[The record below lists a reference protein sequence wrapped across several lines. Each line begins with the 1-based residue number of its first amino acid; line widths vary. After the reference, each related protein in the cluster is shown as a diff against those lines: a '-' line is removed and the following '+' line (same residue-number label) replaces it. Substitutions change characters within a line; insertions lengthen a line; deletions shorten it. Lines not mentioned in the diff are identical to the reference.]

1 MTTKFWSQERQVNA
15 TGAGTQN
22 QPDIAVLSNG
32 DYVVVYADLDPT
44 PDVVRVQRYNPFG
57 EPIGGEITVGTTTS
71 LARASITA
79 LPNGAFAVAWMSAGA
94 SISLQKFNADG
105 TPNGNVIPVATNGT
119 SFISQAVGILGLAD
133 GTIAVAYTKSV
144 GLEIDAI
151 LKIVA
156 ANGTVGSE
164 IVVDAAVGSLQS
176 STYLASNGSNLV
188 VTWLDEPANVGDV
201 QARTFTLA
209 GGSPGAEVTLNTNVA
224 GYQLFSPITALPG
237 GGYVTVWRSD
247 SDGSLRGQLLS
258 SGLAKQ
264 GGEFIVSLDQFELD
278 HIAVAATQNG
288 NFFVAYRGRD
298 GVLYGQAMTAL
309 GTLDGP
315 RIRIA
320 DNVSSENSVNL
331 SALPDGRIAAT
342 WADQSGLDGSGNG
355 VFTRILDPR
364 NGVVDGTSVANT
376 LYGHQADGDQ
386 IAGFGGNDTIF
397 GLGGADVLDG
407 GAGNDSIFGGGDHD
421 LLYGYLG
428 NDILFGD
435 AGNDTAFGWDGAD
448 QIGGQD
454 GNDFLIGERGNDTLW
469 GDGGNDQIGGSDGAD
484 ELYGFADND
493 TLWGDGGNDR
503 LEGGA
508 GADELYGF
516 ADNDT
521 LDGQDGDDRLA
532 GGTGNDTM
540 FGGPGNDVINGEDND
555 DQLFGFTGNDTM
567 FGGTGNDLID
577 GEDND
582 DLLFGFAGNDTLY
595 GGAGADDLLGEG
607 DDDFMWGFTGNDTL
621 QGGPGNDTL
630 GGEAGNDTFVYFAG
644 FGNDQIIGFEPGGS
658 EGDVVRLLG
667 IAGLTNYSQVTS
679 AMSIFGGNVVLNAG
693 PGNSI
698 TFVGFNSTGVFA
710 PNDFAFV

>member
-1 MTTKFWSQERQVNA
+1 MTTKFWSQERQVNVVG
-15 TGAGTQN
+15 TGSQR
-22 QPDIAVLSNG
+22 QPDVAVLSNG
-32 DYVVVYADLDPT
+32 DYVVAFSDQAPS

-57 EPIGGEITVGTTTS
+57 EPIGAEITVGTTT
-71 LARASITA
+71 ATFPEPSITA
-79 LPNGAFAVAWMSAGA
+79 LPNGTFAVAWLSTIAN
-94 SISLQKFNADG
+94 ISLQKFNADG
-105 TPNGNVIPVATNGT
+105 TPNGSVIPVATNGT
-119 SFISQAVGILGLAD
+119 SLVAQPVGILGLAD
-133 GTIAVAYTKSV
+133 GTIAVAYTK
-144 GLEIDAI
+144 LESSETDAI

-164 IVVDAAVGSLQS
+164 IVVDATIGSLQQDA
-176 STYLASNGSNLV
+176 YLASNGSNLV
-188 VTWLDEPANVGDV
+188 VTWFDFSVNDGDI

-209 GGSPGAEVTLNTNVA
+209 GGSPSAEVTLNTSVT
-224 GYQLFSPITALPG
+224 GTQIYSPITALPG
-237 GGYVTVWRSD
+237 GGYVTVWP
-247 SDGSLRGQLLS
+247 DGNDNFLRGQFLS
-258 SGLAKQ
+258 SSLAKQ
-264 GGEFIVSLDQFELD
+264 GGEFIVSLENVGSD

-288 NFFVAYRGRD
+288 NFFVAYRENG

-315 RIRIA
+315 RVRIA
-320 DNVSSENSVNL
+320 DSVNGNGVGL

-342 WADQSGLDGSGNG
+342 WNDDSGLDGSGNG

-376 LYGHQADGDQ
+376 LYGHQSDGDQ

-407 GAGNDSIFGGGDHD
+407 GAGNDSVFGGGDHD

-555 DQLFGFTGNDTM
+555 DQLFGF
-567 FGGTGNDLID
+567 
-577 GEDND
+577 
-582 DLLFGFAGNDTLY
+582 AGNDTLY

-630 GGEAGNDTFVYFAG
+630 GGEAGNDTFVYFSG

-679 AMSIFGGNVVLNAG
+679 AMSTFGGNVVLNAG

-698 TFVGFNSTGVFA
+698 TFVGINSTGVFDQ
-710 PNDFAFV
+710 NDFAFV

>member
-1 MTTKFWSQERQVNA
+1 MTTKFWSRERQVSA
-15 TGAGTQN
+15 AETGAESA
-22 QPDIAVLSNG
+22 PDVAVLSNG
-32 DYVVVYADLDPT
+32 DYVVVYGDTNPA
-44 PDVVRVQRYNPFG
+44 PDVARLQRYNTFG
-57 EPIGGEITVGTTTS
+57 EPIGGEITVGTSENPFSRLLPSIAS
-71 LARASITA
+71 L
-79 LPNGAFAVAWMSAGA
+79 PDGAFAVAWLATEA
-94 SISLQKFNADG
+94 NISLQKFNADG
-105 TPNGNVIPVATNGT
+105 TPNGGVIPVASNSAT
-119 SFISQAVGILGLAD
+119 FVQPLEILGLTD
-133 GTIAVAYTKSV
+133 GSIAVAYSTSASGESNV
-144 GLEIDAI
+144 I
-151 LKIVA
+151 LKIIA
-156 ANGTVGSE
+156 PNGTAGSE
-164 IVVDAAVGSLQS
+164 IVVDNLSGSTQS
-176 STYLASNGSNLV
+176 TAYLASNGSNLV
-188 VTWLDEPANVGDV
+188 VTWFDSSINSADV
-201 QARTFTLA
+201 QARTFTLT
-209 GGSPGAEVTLNTNVA
+209 GGSPGAEITLNTSVT
-224 GYQLFSPITALPG
+224 GLQIYSPITALPG

-258 SGLAKQ
+258 SSLARQ
-264 GGEFIVSLDQFELD
+264 GGEFIVSFNLNGDD

-288 NFFVAYRGRD
+288 NFFVAYRGSD

-320 DNVSSENSVNL
+320 DDVSSQNSVSL

-342 WADQSGLDGSGNG
+342 WNDQSGLDGSSYG

-376 LYGHQADGDQ
+376 LYGHQSDGDQ

-407 GAGNDSIFGGGDHD
+407 GAGNDSVFGGGDHD

-555 DQLFGFTGNDTM
+555 DQLFGF
-567 FGGTGNDLID
+567 
-577 GEDND
+577 
-582 DLLFGFAGNDTLY
+582 AGNDTLY

-630 GGEAGNDTFVYFAG
+630 GGEAGNDTFVYFSG

-679 AMSIFGGNVVLNAG
+679 AMSTFGGNVVLNAG

-698 TFVGFNSTGVFA
+698 TFVGINSTGVFDQ
-710 PNDFAFV
+710 NDFAFV